1 MTTTGR
7 EPIVETSWL
16 AEHLSAPDLAVL
28 DASWHL
34 PAMNR
39 DGRRE
44 FLAEHIP
51 SAQFFDI
58 DELSDETS
66 DLPHMLPSTVK
77 FASRMKEMG
86 IGDGVRVVIYDS
98 TGIYSAARAW
108 WSLRAMGHNDVA
120 VLNGGLPK
128 WKDEGRPIEDGPARK
143 RARMHFTPRFNAALV
158 ADLYDMK
165 GYVRAGNSQIIDAR
179 PAARF
184 RGEEAEPRPGL
195 RRGHMPGARNLP
207 YTELINPNGTLKS
220 ASEIREAFAQ
230 AGVEPQGAMVTTCGS
245 GVTASILALALA
257 AIGQPDVGVY
267 DGSWAEWGQDNGLPI
282 ADGS

>member
-207 YTELINPNGTLKS
+207 YTELVNPDGTLKS
-220 ASEIREAFAQ
+220 ASEIQEAFAQ

-267 DGSWAEWGQDNGLPI
+267 DGSWAEWGQNNGLPV

>member
-207 YTELINPNGTLKS
+207 YTELINPDGTLKS

>member
-207 YTELINPNGTLKS
+207 YTELINPNGTL
-220 ASEIREAFAQ
+220 
-230 AGVEPQGAMVTTCGS
+230 
-245 GVTASILALALA
+245 
-257 AIGQPDVGVY
+257 
-267 DGSWAEWGQDNGLPI
+267 
-282 ADGS
+282 